1 VSDADEELVSRYL
14 DGDEQAFAA
23 LVKRHEDRVFNVCL
37 RIVGNREDALD
48 ASQDAFLSML
58 RKLSQFRG
66 EAAFT
71 TWLHRVVVNACYDN
85 LRKRKRQ
92 PMLRLASE
100 EGVAVEAGPQVPD
113 PADEVSDGLDVA
125 AALGRVPEEF
135 RVALV
140 LAEIEDL
147 PYEEISRILDVPVG
161 TVKSRVH
168 RGRVALARALGMTAG
183 ASAEAGAGAGAGAED
198 LAARREPEVRSA
210 TSEEER

>member
-1 VSDADEELVSRYL
+1 VSDADEELVHRYL
-14 DGDEQAFAA
+14 EGDERAFVA
-23 LVKRHEDRVFNVCL
+23 LVKRHEDRVFNICL

-48 ASQDAFLSML
+48 ASQDAFVSML

-92 PMLRLASE
+92 PMLRLASD
-100 EGVAVEAGPQVPD
+100 EGVAVEPGPQVPD
-113 PADEVSDGLDVA
+113 PAEEVSGDLDVA
-125 AALGRVPEEF
+125 AALERVPEEF

-147 PYEEISRILDVPVG
+147 PYEEIARVLDVPVG

-168 RGRVALARALGMTAG
+168 RGRVALARAMGI
-183 ASAEAGAGAGAGAED
+183 GAEKANSEAQD
-198 LAARREPEVRSA
+198 LSARREPEMRPA